1 MENDLVEIK
10 RNKAMTT
17 SFIKVLQKKYKS
29 ILAWFISKPYYYYIS
44 LQNKK
49 EPMPFITYFIMK
61 STKAKTKKLK
71 LKYIKI
77 FNIMKSM
84 LNV

>member
-29 ILAWFISKPYYYYIS
+29 ILA
-44 LQNKK
+44 
-49 EPMPFITYFIMK
+49 
-61 STKAKTKKLK
+61 
-71 LKYIKI
+71 
-77 FNIMKSM
+77 
-84 LNV
+84 